1 MIQPDVIKEGWIL
14 ELKNIA
20 AVAEARHVGLRP
32 HVIHRSMDVLP
43 TLYLDAST
51 PKFMVN
57 GGGAQSWFQE
67 ALIADIPTQKDGF
80 LWLPILGSEEK
91 WTKSGEASILQRKM
105 SKTGLHL

>member
-1 MIQPDVIKEGWIL
+1 MIQPDVIKEGGIL

-20 AVAEARHVGLRP
+20 AVAEARHVGFRP

-57 GGGAQSWFQE
+57 KGGA
-67 ALIADIPTQKDGF
+67 
-80 LWLPILGSEEK
+80 
-91 WTKSGEASILQRKM
+91 KS
-105 SKTGLHL
+105 